1 MCHNIVM
8 EEKIIIWL
16 QSFSNNFYDIFFQSV
31 SYLVSW
37 VGAIFV
43 FLSILIFINKK
54 YALCMGLGYVIS
66 VGINYIIKVIVARP
80 RPYVTNPQIIN
91 KLTTVGESFPSGHSL
106 SVIFIVLS
114 IFALMYL
121 LNKQGK
127 FNLYNKTWF
136 KVLCYISA
144 GLLIVLTMLARMYLG
159 QHYLSDI
166 LVGLALGT
174 LCFTL
179 SYFVYKKIAS
189 KNKKC

>member
-80 RPYVTNPQIIN
+80 RPYVANSEIIN
-91 KLTTVGESFPSGHSL
+91 KLTTVGESFPSGHGL

-114 IFALMYL
+114 ILALMHL

-136 KVLCYISA
+136 KVLCYIYA

-166 LVGLALGT
+166 LVGLALGG

-189 KNKKC
+189 NNKKC